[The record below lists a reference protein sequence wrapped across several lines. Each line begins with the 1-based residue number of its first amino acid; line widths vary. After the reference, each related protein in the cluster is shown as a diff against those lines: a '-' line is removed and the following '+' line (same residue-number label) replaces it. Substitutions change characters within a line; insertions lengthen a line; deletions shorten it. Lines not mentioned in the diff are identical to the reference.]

1 MIDTTRLPERHS
13 PTSNRTLV
21 EGTYSCSDARDL
33 AVALLEATINTQK
46 VRNLRAQVNQQAP
59 DAGALIDL
67 SRLEE
72 ARRQLPD
79 VLAQAAEAGLR
90 VRVRAAI
97 ELEVVDEAPPR

>member
-1 MIDTTRLPERHS
+1 MQRGVTQAGFS
-13 PTSNRTLV
+13 LV
-21 EGTYSCSDARDL
+21 EVLL
-33 AVALLEATINTQK
+33 AVGLL
-46 VRNLRAQVNQQAP
+46 
-59 DAGALIDL
+59 AGALIDL